1 MLQSVPTV
9 EVCDARND
17 AQRTFC
23 WAQKKAKH
31 IITIQTSEGNTFAL
45 IFIL

>member
-1 MLQSVPTV
+1 MLKEPFV
-9 EVCDARND
+9 RLK
-17 AQRTFC
+17 
-23 WAQKKAKH
+23 KKAKH